1 MEINQIKLA
10 RQLEVVEKW
19 KAAGFKGTLCAVT
32 GFGKSYVGIL
42 IIQRMLKNNPN
53 SQTLVIVPTIQLK
66 IQWEELLTET
76 KTPNVEVT
84 VINTAVKSVKSVNL
98 LILDEIHRY
107 ASDVFQHIFST
118 VTYSGILGLTATM
131 KRQDDRHYM
140 LEKEAPIIDTIDL
153 KEALAK
159 QYISPFRIYNY
170 GIEMGPEDAARYAA
184 LHKNFIR
191 FFKMFNFDF
200 NVAMRALGDRSFRD
214 TLAKQTGFTAQETYM
229 FAINFSKAMQLRKKF
244 LYNIPSKLSTAKE
257 LVMKYPVNTITFS
270 ETIKFAEEITEV
282 IGKDISFAFHSGL
295 SAKRKKSMLE
305 RYRDP
310 SDPLRVINTAR
321 SLDEGFDVKDIELA
335 IICSGSSTSRQY
347 IQRIG
352 RAVRYQEDKIATI
365 INLYIKDSRDENW
378 LLKRGVMPN
387 VYWINSLEELQV
399 YDSFLNK
406 REDAIQTI
414 SGLLPLS
421 D

>member
-1 MEINQIKLA
+1 MQINQEKLA

-19 KAAGFKGTLCAVT
+19 KAAHFKGTLCAVT

-42 IIQRMLKNNPN
+42 IIQRMLKSNPA
-53 SQTLVIVPTIQLK
+53 SKTLVIVPTIQLK
-66 IQWEELLTET
+66 LQWEELIAET
-76 KTPNVEVT
+76 KVSNVEVL
-84 VINTAVKSVKSVNL
+84 VINTAVKGKKIVHL

-107 ASDVFQHIFST
+107 ASTVFQDIFT
-118 VTYSGILGLTATM
+118 MVTYSGILGLTATM
-131 KRQDDRHYM
+131 KRQDDKHYM
-140 LEKEAPIIDTIDL
+140 LEKEAPIIDQIDL
-153 KEALAK
+153 KEALEK

-170 GIEMGPEDAARYAA
+170 GIDMGVEDKARYDA

-200 NVAMRALGDRSFRD
+200 PSAMRALTDSSFRD
-214 TLAKQTGFTAQETYM
+214 TLAKQTGFKPNEIYI
-229 FAINFSKAMQLRKKF
+229 FAINFSKAMQNRKKF
-244 LYNIPSKLSTAKE
+244 LYNIPSKLQIAKD

-270 ETIKFAEEITEV
+270 ETIEFAEEITKI
-282 IGKDISFAFHSGL
+282 IGEDISFAFHSGL
-295 SAKRKKSMLE
+295 SAKKKKEMLI
-305 RYRDP
+305 RYKDP
-310 SDPLRVINTAR
+310 NDPLRVINTAR

-365 INLYIKDSRDENW
+365 INLYIKDSRDQNW

-387 VYWINSLEELQV
+387 VYWINDLDELQV
-399 YDSFLNK
+399 FDSFLNK
-406 REDAIQTI
+406 REDAIQQNLE
-414 SGLLPLS
+414 LLPLS